1 MSKSIALIGYMC
13 AGKTIIGRDLAK
25 AIGRR
30 FYDLDWYIEER
41 YHKKITAM
49 FEDEG
54 EAYFRDVESRMLRE
68 VAAFEDIVLSCGG
81 GTPCFNENMRF
92 LNEVSETVYLKASPR
107 TLCDHVKMSR
117 GRRPLLEGKPT
128 EELEAHIAA
137 QLEQRSPFY
146 EQAQHIINIDVLD
159 SLSKVNFVVNEI
171 QRCLGTTEEAVDLN
185 C

>member
-1 MSKSIALIGYMC
+1 MSKCIALIGYMC

-41 YHKKITAM
+41 YHKKIAAM

-54 EAYFRDVESRMLRE
+54 EAYFRDIESRMLRE

-81 GTPCFNENMRF
+81 GTPCFMENMDF
-92 LNEVSETVYLKASPR
+92 MNEVAETIYLKASPR

-117 GRRPLLEGKPT
+117 GRRPLLEGKSP
-128 EELEAHIAA
+128 EELESYIAA

-146 EQAQHIINIDVLD
+146 EQARHIINIDVLD
-159 SLSKVNFVVNEI
+159 SFSKINFVVNEI
-171 QRCLGTTEEAVDLN
+171 QRRLAAAEIATGFN
-185 C
+185 G